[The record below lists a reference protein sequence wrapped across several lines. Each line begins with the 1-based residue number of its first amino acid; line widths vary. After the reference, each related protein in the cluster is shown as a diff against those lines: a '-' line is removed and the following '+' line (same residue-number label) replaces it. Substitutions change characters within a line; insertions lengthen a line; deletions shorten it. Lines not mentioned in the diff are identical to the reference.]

1 MSLKTPQQ
9 ARPIQ
14 SIATRA
20 NDVGDVRAIIAFA
33 LHNKSLA
40 PDQFFRR
47 TKIYFH
53 AESLA
58 RHRMLEPAIIDS
70 TDTIT
75 RAKNDIDEL
84 VCVIDFAEPV
94 GEIEF
99 RAEAPALTRV
109 RVMYPSY
116 PL

>member
-14 SIATRA
+14 SIAARA
-20 NDVGDVRAIIAFA
+20 NDVGDVRTIIAFA
-33 LHNKSLA
+33 LHNESLA

-58 RHRMLEPAIIDS
+58 GDRMLEPAIIDS

-75 RAKNDIDEL
+75 RAKNDIDKIPAAKNL
-84 VCVIDFAEPV
+84 GEPM
-94 GEIEF
+94 
-99 RAEAPALTRV
+99 RK
-109 RVMYPSY
+109 
-116 PL
+116 